1 MQSPH
6 RQAPRARAAF
16 GGCRRRPYVPIP
28 PSLGNSTGGAA
39 RGCLA
44 PLSLFPACRRRGQS
58 WGGGRRPGE
67 SHRPRQART
76 RARLVY
82 LRLVWAGA
90 FAAGLLIPTV
100 CTDSNCVHCSINTTT
115 SRTAAVHQPAER
127 TRARPGP
134 PGNISLPRPRRS
146 TAGRGEGQRQGR
158 LVTCDKPCVTGGG
171 TGRSGAPLCFWRGP
185 YRTTPLSGGQTRK
198 ALKYSCDP
206 GALRR
211 TP

>member
-6 RQAPRARAAF
+6 RQAPRARRFRRVPSATVRAHSSLP
-16 GGCRRRPYVPIP
+16 GQLDRWRRPRLPCALVPVP
-28 PSLGNSTGGAA
+28 RMPSA
-39 RGCLA
+39 RPIL
-44 PLSLFPACRRRGQS
+44 
-58 WGGGRRPGE
+58 GGGNHTAPGK
-67 SHRPRQART
+67 HARV
-76 RARLVY
+76 RGWFGLE
-82 LRLVWAGA
+82 LLQP
-90 FAAGLLIPTV
+90 AGLLIPAV
-100 CTDSNCVHCSINTTT
+100 CTVASP
-115 SRTAAVHQPAER
+115 RQPAGLQQS
-127 TRARPGP
+127 RAARHS
-134 PGNISLPRPRRS
+134 GNISLPRPRRS

-158 LVTCDKPCVTGGG
+158 LVTCDKPCATGGG